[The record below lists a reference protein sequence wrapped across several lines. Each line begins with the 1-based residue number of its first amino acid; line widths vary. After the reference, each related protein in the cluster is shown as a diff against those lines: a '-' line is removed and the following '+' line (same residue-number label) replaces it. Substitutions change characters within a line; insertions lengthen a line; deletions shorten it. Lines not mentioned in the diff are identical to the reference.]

1 MKDYSELML
10 TINKAMKECQKAAL
24 KNNWNQASGFAVI
37 MAYNAKTLAR
47 TLLGDSNGK

>member
-10 TINKAMKECQKAAL
+10 TIAKAMKECQKAAL
-24 KNNWNQASGFAVI
+24 KNNWDQASGLAVI

-47 TLLGDSNGK
+47 VLQGEKNGI

>member
-10 TINKAMKECQKAAL
+10 NINKAMKECQRAAL
-24 KNNWNQASGFAVI
+24 KNNFDQASGLAVI

-47 TLLGDSNGK
+47 VLLGENDGK